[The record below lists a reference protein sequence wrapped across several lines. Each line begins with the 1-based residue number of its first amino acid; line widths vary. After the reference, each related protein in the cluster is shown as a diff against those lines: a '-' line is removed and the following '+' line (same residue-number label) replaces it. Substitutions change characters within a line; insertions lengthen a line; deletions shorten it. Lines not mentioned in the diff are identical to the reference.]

1 MYTSLYR
8 HCACS
13 SVNAL
18 TFYQPHDHRPYYHL
32 QGLLHDRMTPSDSHL
47 GLFFFIYIS
56 LSFIYTADTC
66 LHSKK
71 LLTVRFPRR
80 VLIRDQF
87 PNSGLK
93 ACELKLEYKPDL

>member
-47 GLFFFIYIS
+47 GLFFLFTFPFPSYT
-56 LSFIYTADTC
+56 LRTRVFTQRSF
-66 LHSKK
+66 
-71 LLTVRFPRR
+71 LL
-80 VLIRDQF
+80 
-87 PNSGLK
+87 
-93 ACELKLEYKPDL
+93 